1 MKLKPIGIYARGLA
15 MGAADIVPG
24 VSGGTMALITGIY
37 GRLLGA
43 LVKIDKQALALFF
56 SGRWRALW
64 YRLDGPFLGWLLAG
78 ILTAIFSLAS
88 VIHWLLEHY
97 PQPLWS
103 FFSGLIL
110 ISGVLLLRN
119 EVTLDRLSR
128 VGLFAL
134 GSALAVAISLAPPIP
149 FSAGLLGFFIAG
161 AIAICA
167 MILPGISG
175 SFMLM
180 LLGMYGP
187 VLGAVKGLQ
196 FAELS
201 VFAVGCATG
210 LITFRTCFEFSV
222 SAGAGCDDGF
232 FKWRIARL
240 LVIRVAMAGH
250 RIGRIYRRV
259 CRVNTARTTD
269 ESIANRSSSHA
280 VPSQFYAGVD
290 SGLVYYGRSTARGVL
305 RACGGSD

>member
-103 FFSGLIL
+103 FFSGLSL

-210 LITFRTCFEFSV
+210 LITF
-222 SAGAGCDDGF
+222 
-232 FKWRIARL
+232 ARVLNFL
-240 LVIRVAMAGH
+240 LVRARVAMMAFLSGVLL
-250 RIGRIYRRV
+250 GSLSSV
-259 CRVNTARTTD
+259 WPWQVAVLV
-269 ESIANRSSSHA
+269 ESI
-280 VPSQFYAGVD
+280 
-290 SGLVYYGRSTARGVL
+290 
-305 RACGGSD
+305 GGSVELTRPVLPMNPLLIDPQVMLCLVSFMLGLIVVWSITVVAQREAS